1 MGSVRGCGVE
11 PYDEDFFAIDRDL
24 DGAGTGVYYLRHRV
38 LFNLYNFAGGVG
50 VQPTRHASLEIK
62 NCTFE
67 YLFRDYEALVYVEN
81 NNMQIQNHTAGDNPD
96 DPKNLMIYG
105 DDRGANIII
114 KESTFKNSRFCK
126 GLIVY
131 ESLPDLE
138 SSSNTIINLAKEFHA
153 RYPYDIDKDS
163 LPEVTIQDSSFY
175 NLNLFSSI
183 RKLSYGEKNST
194 ISGMSSVA
202 YPYVDNHGSV
212 VNLRGY
218 PGQVNFYNNTIEKN
232 FAHIAA
238 VRTQREEATELLN
251 FADFE
256 DSTNGQLYTC
266 ANGKRLLSQYLT
278 SYFEQ
283 PSETLNQLETY
294 SPIFISA
301 NEGPMIFIDNV
312 F

>member
-1 MGSVRGCGVE
+1 
-11 PYDEDFFAIDRDL
+11 
-24 DGAGTGVYYLRHRV
+24 
-38 LFNLYNFAGGVG
+38 
-50 VQPTRHASLEIK
+50 
-62 NCTFE
+62 
-67 YLFRDYEALVYVEN
+67 
-81 NNMQIQNHTAGDNPD
+81 
-96 DPKNLMIYG
+96 
-105 DDRGANIII
+105 
-114 KESTFKNSRFCK
+114 
-126 GLIVY
+126 
-131 ESLPDLE
+131 
-138 SSSNTIINLAKEFHA
+138 
-153 RYPYDIDKDS
+153 
-163 LPEVTIQDSSFY
+163 
-175 NLNLFSSI
+175 
-183 RKLSYGEKNST
+183 
-194 ISGMSSVA
+194 MSSVA

-266 ANGKRLLSQYLT
+266 ANGNRLLSQYLT
-278 SYFEQ
+278 SNIEQ